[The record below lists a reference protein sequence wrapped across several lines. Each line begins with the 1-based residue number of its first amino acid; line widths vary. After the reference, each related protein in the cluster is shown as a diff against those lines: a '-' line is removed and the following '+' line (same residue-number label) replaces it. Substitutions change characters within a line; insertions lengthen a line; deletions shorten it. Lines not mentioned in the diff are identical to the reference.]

1 MPGPEPPQ
9 PLDPAFRI
17 ELPRFEGPL
26 DLLLHLVR
34 THDLDIL
41 DLPIAFVT
49 ERYLQYVALMEQLD
63 LDVAS
68 EYLVMAAE
76 LVRIKSRMLLP
87 PDEDDE
93 QDAEGEE
100 PQEDPRAELV
110 RRLLEYQKY
119 KQAGEQL
126 AARGLMGRDVFGRGA
141 PPPEAAEEASPRQ
154 VSVFA
159 LLEALQR
166 VLERARA
173 DLSFE
178 IDRERIGVQERI
190 AQLLER
196 LEDAPSLRF
205 EALFEGAAHTDE
217 IIVTFLALLEMAK
230 RRMVWIRQQAP
241 HAPILVV
248 SRLGRATAEDGLAE
262 ADPGRAERHTG
273 APRTERAV
281 EAEDTSSPEAEVGEA
296 S

>member
-1 MPGPEPPQ
+1 MPASEPPQ
-9 PLDPAFRI
+9 PLDPGFRI

-49 ERYLQYVALMEQLD
+49 ERYLEYVALMKQLD

-87 PDEDDE
+87 PDEDEEEGAD
-93 QDAEGEE
+93 GEE

-126 AARGLMGRDVFGRGA
+126 AGRGLMGRDVFGRGA
-141 PPPEAAEEASPRQ
+141 PPPESAEEASPHQ

-159 LLEALQR
+159 LLEALKR
-166 VLERARA
+166 VLERAQA

-178 IDRERIGVQERI
+178 IDSERIGVQERI
-190 AQLLER
+190 AQLVDLLDGAE
-196 LEDAPSLRF
+196 PTRF
-205 EALFEGAAHTDE
+205 EALFEGVASTYD

-230 RRMVWIRQQAP
+230 RRMVAIRQDRP
-241 HAPILVV
+241 HAPILLV
-248 SRLGRATAEDGLAE
+248 SRLRHATAEEGLAE
-262 ADPGRAERHTG
+262 AGEGEQAEEGEDPEPDSSEEAR
-273 APRTERAV
+273 V
-281 EAEDTSSPEAEVGEA
+281 EEA